1 MKFFRLF
8 LAALL
13 FAAVHTSASAAVTAK
28 VTAATAGPTPFI
40 SNLEITVTP
49 AASLPTLTEVFFS
62 VKPKT
67 GSRTRAVSAYYT
79 ASYLKSHGYVDA
91 TGGKLTVPVF
101 GLYANYKNTVSLVYY
116 YSNGTHVADTTTVQ
130 TAAFNDPT
138 NGQAYLNPI
147 SVQPRSKTESLSYD
161 FIMLKC
167 FTGGISPVIVDSDA
181 QVRWVGTTGQDS
193 ISSIFFQNGIYVGL
207 GSTLVRME
215 LDGKYKTLSDFSDI
229 GITGTSHHN
238 YDPGKYG
245 FIMDVNGTNS
255 TEDINIEV
263 DGNGV
268 VLKVWNL
275 ADIIRKAMI
284 AGGDD
289 PNSFVR
295 PADDWF
301 HNNAATYWRAYDSV
315 VISSRENF
323 VICIDYNTAAIK
335 WILGDPAKAW
345 HTYPSLVKYA
355 LTLGKT
361 TNPPIGQHALSI
373 SGSNLMLFDDGF
385 ASFNQSPSGDSR
397 TYSAPRKYA
406 IDFTRKTASEV
417 WHYYANPPIFSN
429 ICSSIYEDAA
439 NNYLIDYSNEPN
451 GNMEIIGLD
460 PKGVRVFDY
469 SYAGAY
475 PLGWNAKPIHLEGLV
490 FK

>member
-1 MKFFRLF
+1 MRSAVLIF
-8 LAALL
+8 AALL
-13 FAAVHTSASAAVTAK
+13 FATLPAGAAITAK
-28 VTAATAGPTPFI
+28 VTAVTAGPTPFI
-40 SNLEITVTP
+40 SKLEITFTP
-49 AASLPTLTEVFFS
+49 VSALPALTEVYFS

-67 GSRTRAVSAYYT
+67 GSLTRPVSAYYT
-79 ASYLKSHGYVDA
+79 VSYLKSHGYVDTA
-91 TGGKLTVPVF
+91 GGKVTVPVF
-101 GLYANYKNTVSLVYY
+101 GLYANYNNTVTLVYF
-116 YSNGTHVADTTTVQ
+116 YSNGTHVDATTMVQ

-138 NGQAYLNPI
+138 GGQAYLNPTV
-147 SVQPRSKTESLSYD
+147 VQPRSKTESLSYD
-161 FIMLKC
+161 FIMLKS
-167 FTGGISPVIVDSDA
+167 FTGSISPVIVDSDA
-181 QVRWVGTTGQDS
+181 QVRWVGTSGQDS
-193 ISSIFFQNGIYVGL
+193 ISSIFFESGIYLGS

-215 LDGKYKTLSDFSDI
+215 LDGTYKTVSDFSDI
-229 GITGTSHHN
+229 GITNTSHHN

-255 TEDINIEV
+255 TEDINMEV

-289 PNSFVR
+289 PSGFVR
-295 PADDWF
+295 PTDDWF
-301 HNNAATYWRAYDSV
+301 HNNATAYWRAYDAV

-345 HTYPSLVKYA
+345 HTYPSLAKYG

-373 SGSNLMLFDDGF
+373 SGSDLMLFDDGL

-406 IDFTRKTASEV
+406 IDFTRKTATEV
-417 WHYYANPPIFSN
+417 WHYNANPPIFSN
-429 ICSSIYEDAA
+429 ICSSIYEDAT
-439 NNYLIDYSNEPN
+439 NNYLIDYANEVATN
-451 GNMEIIGLD
+451 TMEIMGLD
-460 PKGVRVFDY
+460 SRGVRVFDY

-475 PLGWNAKPIHLEGLV
+475 PLGWNAKPIHLENLV